1 MSKKVFKDILAT
13 TSIFCSLLML
23 AACNDNN
30 SSSSNASNTDIITN
44 STSSEEVVVAKN
56 NNYANPCYPVVGGE
70 EKETYMADP
79 FVIRDDTDGMYY
91 LYCTQTEVFETD
103 TSEFRKFKR
112 GPIYSSMNGV
122 DWKYV
127 ANAFENYEPNW
138 GTNGAGVWAP
148 TVCKVGEYYNYYYS
162 LSVGG
167 DANPGIGVARSKT
180 PYGPFEHYGKLFNS
194 VEIGVTNSIDPYVF
208 YDEDKL
214 YMAWGS
220 YGGLITIVE
229 LESDGL
235 SLKGGLQNQY
245 EKKVAIAGY
254 ERNEAN
260 NYEGTIIIKKDG
272 KYYLFLSTGTCCS
285 GANST
290 YHVVVAS
297 SDNLFG
303 PYVDSN
309 GKNMFGPNRGDY
321 VVTPSR
327 SGAMGVG
334 HNGFLVD
341 DNGDYWMVYHGYDTT
356 SKSYADWRVTYLD
369 KLLWDK
375 ETGLPYI
382 ENYKA
387 SNGVERPGPYIKA
400 LEE

>member
-1 MSKKVFKDILAT
+1 MSKKVFKDILT
-13 TSIFCSLLML
+13 STSIICSLLMFT
-23 AACNDNN
+23 ACNNNN
-30 SSSSNASNTDIITN
+30 SSSSITN
-44 STSSEEVVVAKN
+44 NTNIITSSEEVVVAKN
-56 NNYANPCYPVVGGE
+56 NNYANPCYPVVGGV

-112 GPIYSSMNGV
+112 GPIYSSINGI

-162 LSVGG
+162 LSTGG
-167 DANPGIGVARSKT
+167 DVNPGIGVARSKT

-194 VEIGVTNSIDPYVF
+194 EEIGVTNSIDPYVF
-208 YDEDKL
+208 YDDDKL

-235 SLKGGLQNQY
+235 SLKGGLQNQF

-290 YHVVVAS
+290 YHIVVAS

-303 PYVDSN
+303 PYVDSQ

-321 VVTPSR
+321 VITPSR
-327 SGAMGVG
+327 SGAKGVG
-334 HNGFLVD
+334 HHGFLVD

-356 SKSYADWRVTYLD
+356 SKSYADWRVTYID

-375 ETGLPYI
+375 ESGLPYI

-387 SNGVERPGPYIKA
+387 SNGVEKPGPYIKA

>member
-1 MSKKVFKDILAT
+1 MSKKVFKDILT
-13 TSIFCSLLML
+13 STSIICSLLMFT
-23 AACNDNN
+23 ACNNNN
-30 SSSSNASNTDIITN
+30 SSSSITN
-44 STSSEEVVVAKN
+44 NTNIITSSEEVVVAKN
-56 NNYANPCYPVVGGE
+56 NNYANPCYPVVGGV

-112 GPIYSSMNGV
+112 GPIYSSINGI

-162 LSVGG
+162 LSTGG
-167 DANPGIGVARSKT
+167 DVNPGIGVARSKT

-194 VEIGVTNSIDPYVF
+194 EEIGVTNSIDPYVF
-208 YDEDKL
+208 YDNDKL

-235 SLKGGLQNQY
+235 SLKGGLQNQF

-290 YHVVVAS
+290 YHIVVAS

-303 PYVDSN
+303 PYVDSQ

-321 VVTPSR
+321 VITPSR

-356 SKSYADWRVTYLD
+356 SKSYADWRVTYID

-375 ETGLPYI
+375 ESGLPYI

-387 SNGVERPGPYIKA
+387 SNGVEKPGPYIKA

>member
-1 MSKKVFKDILAT
+1 
-13 TSIFCSLLML
+13 
-23 AACNDNN
+23 
-30 SSSSNASNTDIITN
+30 
-44 STSSEEVVVAKN
+44 
-56 NNYANPCYPVVGGE
+56 
-70 EKETYMADP
+70 MADP

-112 GPIYSSMNGV
+112 GPIYSSINGI

-162 LSVGG
+162 LSTGG
-167 DANPGIGVARSKT
+167 DVNPGIGVARSKT

-194 VEIGVTNSIDPYVF
+194 EEIGVTNSIDPYVF
-208 YDEDKL
+208 YDDDKL

-235 SLKGGLQNQY
+235 SLKGGLQNQF

-254 ERNEAN
+254 EHNEAN

-290 YHVVVAS
+290 YHIVVAS

-303 PYVDSN
+303 PYVDSQ

-321 VVTPSR
+321 VITPSR

-356 SKSYADWRVTYLD
+356 SKSYADWRVTYID

-375 ETGLPYI
+375 ESGLPYI

-387 SNGVERPGPYIKA
+387 SNGVEKPGPYIKA

>member
-1 MSKKVFKDILAT
+1 MSKKVFKDILT
-13 TSIFCSLLML
+13 STSIICSLLMFT
-23 AACNDNN
+23 ACNNNN
-30 SSSSNASNTDIITN
+30 SSSSITN
-44 STSSEEVVVAKN
+44 NTNIITSSEEVVVAKN
-56 NNYANPCYPVVGGE
+56 NNYANPCYPVVGGV

-112 GPIYSSMNGV
+112 GPIYSSINGI

-162 LSVGG
+162 LSTGG
-167 DANPGIGVARSKT
+167 DVNPGIGVARSKT

-194 VEIGVTNSIDPYVF
+194 EEIGVTNSIDPYVF
-208 YDEDKL
+208 YDDDKL

-235 SLKGGLQNQY
+235 SLKGGLQNQF

-290 YHVVVAS
+290 YHIVVAS

-303 PYVDSN
+303 PYVDSQ

-321 VVTPSR
+321 VITPSR

-341 DNGDYWMVYHGYDTT
+341 DNGEYWMVYHGYDTT
-356 SKSYADWRVTYLD
+356 SKSYADWRVTYID

-375 ETGLPYI
+375 ESGLPYI
-382 ENYKA
+382 ENHKA
-387 SNGVERPGPYIKA
+387 SNGVEKPGPYIKA

>member
-1 MSKKVFKDILAT
+1 MSKKVFKDILT
-13 TSIFCSLLML
+13 STSIICSLLML
-23 AACNDNN
+23 TACNNNN
-30 SSSSNASNTDIITN
+30 SSSSITN
-44 STSSEEVVVAKN
+44 NTNIITSSEEVVVAKN
-56 NNYANPCYPVVGGE
+56 NNYANPCYPVVGGV

-112 GPIYSSMNGV
+112 GPIYSSINGI

-162 LSVGG
+162 LSTGG
-167 DANPGIGVARSKT
+167 DVNPGIGVARSKT

-194 VEIGVTNSIDPYVF
+194 EEIGVTNSIDPYVF
-208 YDEDKL
+208 YDDDKL

-235 SLKGGLQNQY
+235 SLKGGLQNQF

-290 YHVVVAS
+290 YHIVVAS

-303 PYVDSN
+303 PYVDSQ

-321 VVTPSR
+321 VITPSR

-356 SKSYADWRVTYLD
+356 SKSYADWRVTYID

-375 ETGLPYI
+375 ESGLPYI

-387 SNGVERPGPYIKA
+387 SNGVEKPGPYIKT

>member
-1 MSKKVFKDILAT
+1 MSKKVFKDILT
-13 TSIFCSLLML
+13 STSIICSLLMFT
-23 AACNDNN
+23 ACNNNN
-30 SSSSNASNTDIITN
+30 SSSSITN
-44 STSSEEVVVAKN
+44 NTNIITSSEEVVVAKN
-56 NNYANPCYPVVGGE
+56 NNYANPCYPVVGGV

-112 GPIYSSMNGV
+112 GPIYSSINGI

-162 LSVGG
+162 LSTGG
-167 DANPGIGVARSKT
+167 DVNPGIGVARSKT

-194 VEIGVTNSIDPYVF
+194 EEIGVTNSIDPYVF
-208 YDEDKL
+208 YDDDKL

-235 SLKGGLQNQY
+235 SLKGGLQNQF

-290 YHVVVAS
+290 YHIVVAS

-303 PYVDSN
+303 PYVDSQ

-321 VVTPSR
+321 VITPSR

-356 SKSYADWRVTYLD
+356 SKSYADWRVTYID

-375 ETGLPYI
+375 ESGLPYI

-387 SNGVERPGPYIKA
+387 SNGVEKPGPYIKA

>member
-1 MSKKVFKDILAT
+1 MSKKVFKDILT
-13 TSIFCSLLML
+13 STSIICSLLMFT
-23 AACNDNN
+23 ACNNNN
-30 SSSSNASNTDIITN
+30 SSSSITN
-44 STSSEEVVVAKN
+44 NTNIITSSEEVVVAKN
-56 NNYANPCYPVVGGE
+56 NNYANPCYPVVGGV

-112 GPIYSSMNGV
+112 GPIYSSINGI

-148 TVCKVGEYYNYYYS
+148 TVFKVGEYYNYYYS
-162 LSVGG
+162 LSTGG
-167 DANPGIGVARSKT
+167 DVNPGIGVARSKT

-194 VEIGVTNSIDPYVF
+194 EEIGVTNSIDPYVF
-208 YDEDKL
+208 YDDDKL

-235 SLKGGLQNQY
+235 SLKGGLQNQF

-290 YHVVVAS
+290 YHIVVAS

-303 PYVDSN
+303 PYVDSQ

-321 VVTPSR
+321 VITPSR

-356 SKSYADWRVTYLD
+356 SKSYADWRVTYID

-375 ETGLPYI
+375 ESGLPYI

-387 SNGVERPGPYIKA
+387 SNGVEKPGPYIKA